1 VKPEVHIYK
10 SGEDFLV
17 CNATGFPPPRLTWYK
32 DNKDVENNIMNKEKS
47 LTIKK
52 SGGNLT
58 CVASNSAGTATKSFI
73 YTGKTACVFM
83 KYNAKIPLF
92 AEII

>member
-1 VKPEVHIYK
+1 
-10 SGEDFLV
+10 
-17 CNATGFPPPRLTWYK
+17 
-32 DNKDVENNIMNKEKS
+32 MNKEKS